1 MKLEDV
7 KIKNW
12 GMVSHMSM
20 EKEHLSKYQGTFE
33 CEGYLSEK
41 TVVRESRVKKKD
53 KYGEFSEKSKEKNMW
68 YVPGEP
74 LTFKT
79 VQELVL
85 HYAFS
90 LIDA

>member
-7 KIKNW
+7 KIKGW

-41 TVVRESRVKKKD
+41 TVVRESSVKKD
-53 KYGEFSEKSKEKNMW
+53 KYGEFSDKSKEKNMW
-68 YVPGEP
+68 YLPGEP